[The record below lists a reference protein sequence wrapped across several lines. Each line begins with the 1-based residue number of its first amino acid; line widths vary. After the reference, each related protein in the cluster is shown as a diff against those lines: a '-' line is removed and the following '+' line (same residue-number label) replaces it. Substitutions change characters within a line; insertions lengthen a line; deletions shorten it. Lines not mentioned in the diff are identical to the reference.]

1 MSSDGTIS
9 TRDIYPLP
17 QAQDISHELIHATC
31 RENAHLRQ
39 KIMDLEK
46 EVQLWQQS
54 LSEKAQENTQLVSDL
69 RSSQKAAVDLEASAN
84 NMHSQ
89 LRQQAAMMNS
99 VKEQNAETFGLK
111 ERELQK
117 CRQVEEQLG
126 VERRRNAQFG
136 EFFEALNFMNREDFV
151 NLISGKV
158 DFDGVLASRPMIARH
173 VEKMKQDNAAK
184 DEVLEEYKGLHQ
196 HLYDMLQ
203 RLLGYH
209 VRECDNV
216 EESETATA
224 AVAMISRATPPFSEL
239 QNH

>member
-9 TRDIYPLP
+9 TRNIYPLP
-17 QAQDISHELIHATC
+17 QAQDISHELIHATY
-31 RENAHLRQ
+31 RENARLQQ
-39 KIMDLEK
+39 KIIDLEK
-46 EVQLWQQS
+46 EVQLRQQS
-54 LSEKAQENTQLVSDL
+54 GSEKAQEYTQLVSDL
-69 RSSQKAAVDLEASAN
+69 WNSQKAAVDLEASAN
-84 NMHSQ
+84 NMQSQ

-117 CRQVEEQLG
+117 CRQVEKQLE
-126 VERRRNAQFG
+126 VEWRRNAQFG
-136 EFFEALNFMNREDFV
+136 KFFEALNFKNREDF
-151 NLISGKV
+151 LISGKV
-158 DFDGVLASRPMIARH
+158 DFDGVLASHPMIARL

-196 HLYDMLQ
+196 HLFDMLQ

-209 VRECDNV
+209 VKECDNV

-239 QNH
+239 QTY